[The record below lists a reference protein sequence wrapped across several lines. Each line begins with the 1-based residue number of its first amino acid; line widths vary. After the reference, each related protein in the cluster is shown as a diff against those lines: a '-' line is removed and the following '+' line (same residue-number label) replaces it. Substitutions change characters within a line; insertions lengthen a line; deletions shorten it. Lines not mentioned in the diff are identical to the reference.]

1 MAKVGWTSGRD
12 LTVVVL
18 NKWEAEQ
25 LQNLL
30 NTHPTLHE
38 DHPALVAL
46 DLGLGA

>member
-1 MAKVGWTSGRD
+1 MAEVTSGRH

-18 NKWEAEQ
+18 NQWEAQQ

-38 DHPALVAL
+38 DFPALVDL